1 MQMLR
6 REVHSFE
13 LSVCVPDT
21 TAAPTVIITGGNL
34 TFREDKKKNP
44 QKEITGLGQQE
55 GEIAFISG

>member
-1 MQMLR
+1 MSPLVSMQMLR

-34 TFREDKKKNP
+34 TFREDKKKSPERNHRFG
-44 QKEITGLGQQE
+44 TTRG
-55 GEIAFISG
+55 